1 MSATVHF
8 INKLQLKQNIDR
20 RYNDQITRK
29 KKLRNYLCG

>member
-8 INKLQLKQNIDR
+8 TTILQTKQNIDR

-29 KKLRNYLCG
+29 KKLRDYFCG